1 MPNWNWNRLTVR
13 NQTPEFIEFAKD
25 GITLEKIIPTPKEL
39 LESKAPIDDD
49 AKAAEF
55 QAKYNASDW
64 HDWRVKNWGCKWEVE
79 SPIEASE
86 EGVFFDTPWSPPI
99 EAFTRLSKDFPDVEF
114 ELAYCELGNWFA
126 GVAVM
131 KDGVLIDSVAKE
143 DEDIKQIA
151 RDIFDYVLEEDIE
164 ELV

>member
-1 MPNWNWNRLTVR
+1 MPNWCENKVYVYGPTEDVDEFFNKCYDNVSRDFQMLEMHLP
-13 NQTPEFIEFAKD
+13 TPE
-25 GITLEKIIPTPKEL
+25 PKVD
-39 LESKAPIDDD
+39 ESGK
-49 AKAAEF
+49 ET
-55 QAKYNASDW
+55 SDW
-64 HDWRVKNWGCKWEVE
+64 YGWRLDNWGCKWEVE

-99 EAFTRLSKDFPDVEF
+99 EAFTRLSKDFPGVEF

-131 KDGVLIDSVAKE
+131 QNGELIDSVAKE